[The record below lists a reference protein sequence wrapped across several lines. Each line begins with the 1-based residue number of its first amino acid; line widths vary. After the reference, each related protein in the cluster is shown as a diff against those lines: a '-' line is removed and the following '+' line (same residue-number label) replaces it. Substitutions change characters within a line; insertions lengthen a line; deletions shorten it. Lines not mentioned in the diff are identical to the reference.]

1 MKISE
6 WLNGP
11 GADACLSAREWLATL
26 PEGATMSEA
35 WAQCRRA
42 DWMFWAGFR
51 SPVENDDPR
60 WRQAGLAIVRRTE
73 AAPGKTNWDIMPEAA
88 QRCVEVAERYE
99 RGAATRDERRAAEY
113 ASEEAAWC
121 SAWYAAR
128 SAAWHSAWYAAWYAA
143 LSAARSQQADI
154 LREFI
159 ADPWGEK

>member
-73 AAPGKTNWDIMPEAA
+73 VAPGKTNWDIMPEAA

-99 RGAATRDERRAAEY
+99 RGAATRDERRAAE
-113 ASEEAAWC
+113 SAAW
-121 SAWYAAR
+121 SAAESAARSAAESAARYAAR
-128 SAAWHSAWYAAWYAA
+128 SAAWSAAW
-143 LSAARSQQADI
+143 SQQADI

>member
-11 GADACLSAREWLATL
+11 GAYACLSAREWLATL

-35 WAQCRRA
+35 WAQCRRS

-99 RGAATRDERRAAEY
+99 RGAATWDERRAAR
-113 ASEEAAWC
+113 S
-121 SAWYAAR
+121 AAR
-128 SAAWHSAWYAAWYAA
+128 SAAESAAW
-143 LSAARSQQADI
+143 SQQADI